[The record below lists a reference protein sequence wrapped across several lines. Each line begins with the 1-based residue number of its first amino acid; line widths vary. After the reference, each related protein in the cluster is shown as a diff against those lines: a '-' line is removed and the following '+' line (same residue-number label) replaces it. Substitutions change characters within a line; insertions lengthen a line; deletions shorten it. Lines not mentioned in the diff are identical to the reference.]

1 MAFARDEDSDVEGV
15 SEDCDE
21 VVAAEDEASAEA
33 EVDCRPWAVPLF
45 EVAAVTV
52 AVEDPIPPPDPYCPG
67 TGPMACPFFDRVAEL
82 CSLERSVFVLL
93 AAVTSEASLPTK
105 TVQGA
110 DWVQC
115 RPPKVVS
122 RISMSTTRT
131 RAEIAATPT
140 QGEEQRAARSL
151 RKFMG
156 AE

>member
-1 MAFARDEDSDVEGV
+1 M
-15 SEDCDE
+15 
-21 VVAAEDEASAEA
+21 
-33 EVDCRPWAVPLF
+33 
-45 EVAAVTV
+45 
-52 AVEDPIPPPDPYCPG
+52 
-67 TGPMACPFFDRVAEL
+67 
-82 CSLERSVFVLL
+82 ERSVFVLF
-93 AAVTSEASLPTK
+93 AAVTSEASLPTR

-122 RISMSTTRT
+122 RINMSTPRNK
-131 RAEIAATPT
+131 AEMAAMLT